1 LFRSSAGPLPSPHAA
16 CNRACCAIVQEL
28 HTARLCSRWDAP
40 SRWRLVVRSGSSQHF
55 FFQEVILHLQLTDL
69 LEQLIA
75 LLLKE
80 ILLRILLCLEHRGS
94 SFQELSLPGGDLVG
108 MQVELLGQ
116 LAYCFALAER
126 LYHHFSFE
134 RGGELA
140 SVSSAHRKGKLGY
153 ARSLSSFSRPPHC
166 TRRYYHLGR
175 HPNIG
180 KGKW

>member
-1 LFRSSAGPLPSPHAA
+1 
-16 CNRACCAIVQEL
+16 
-28 HTARLCSRWDAP
+28 
-40 SRWRLVVRSGSSQHF
+40 
-55 FFQEVILHLQLTDL
+55 ILHLQLTDL

-153 ARSLSSFSRPPHC
+153 ARSLSSFSRPPQ
-166 TRRYYHLGR
+166 LFII
-175 HPNIG
+175 PIQLFSNILNSYIYFEINIFIG
-180 KGKW
+180 LVGPLVDIVALNDVLRFSFTSKLIGLKDSNNYI